1 MLMLVIIVN
10 ILIILMIVHDGQAEK
25 NGLVMVNFFSY
36 FLTCSNHSTL
46 NDVISKRMIT
56 IHNDEHDDD
65 DDKYGEEY
73 DDYQCILNGMISK
86 KIITQKVSS
95 CQNQNRNKDL
105 FIAYCMALYAKDV
118 EKTVI

>member
-65 DDKYGEEY
+65 DDEYGEEY
-73 DDYQCILNGMISK
+73 DDYQCTLNGMISK

-105 FIAYCMALYAKDV
+105 FIA
-118 EKTVI
+118 

>member
-1 MLMLVIIVN
+1 MGILVHPMLRLVMIVN
-10 ILIILMIVHDGQAEK
+10 ILIILMIDHDGQAEK

-46 NDVISKRMIT
+46 NDVISKRMII
-56 IHNDEHDDD
+56 IHNYEHDDD
-65 DDKYGEEY
+65 DDKYGEKY
-73 DDYQCILNGMISK
+73 GDYQCTLNGMISK

-105 FIAYCMALYAKDV
+105 FIA
-118 EKTVI
+118 